1 VIRKA
6 RLLLIPA
13 GLGLLIIISQWPDMR
28 RYLKTRQLSQGHGH
42 PQNVPLK
49 GTTAYPQHPGDGEQD
64 GTGDFDSASRGD
76 PAKDRSKIAAITG
89 SWT

>member
-1 VIRKA
+1 MVIRKA

-13 GLGLLIIISQWPDMR
+13 ALGLLITSQWPDIR
-28 RYLKTRQLSQGHGH
+28 RHLKTRQLSQGNGR

-49 GTTAYPQHPGDGEQD
+49 GTQAYPQRPGDGEQD
-64 GTGDFDSASRGD
+64 GTGDFDSASRGG

-89 SWT
+89 S